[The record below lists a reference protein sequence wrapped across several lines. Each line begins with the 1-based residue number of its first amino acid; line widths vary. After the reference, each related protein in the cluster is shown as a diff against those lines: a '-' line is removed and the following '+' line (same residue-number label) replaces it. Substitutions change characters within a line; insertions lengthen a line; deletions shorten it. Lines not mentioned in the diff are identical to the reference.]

1 MTPQT
6 LLRWSGLAAIV
17 AGVLEALF
25 AVLDF
30 LLFPPSQ
37 PFIQTSAMSFS
48 QQAATNAWLIEQ
60 VINWVA
66 KVFLL
71 WALVGLYS
79 RQAKE
84 TRVLGF
90 IAFLLAFV
98 GIALIFGTIWGG
110 FILTPGLAR
119 AAPAYLDSTV
129 TQFSLLPG
137 LVGYIL
143 PFMLAL
149 LGILLFGVASL
160 RAKVF
165 PRWAAIL
172 LIVTPL
178 LQVVKSFIGLPFVAD
193 MVFGIGLVGMGYA
206 LWSEKREP
214 VG

>member
-17 AGVLEALF
+17 AGLLEALF

-79 RQAKE
+79 RQAQ
-84 TRVLGF
+84 RAGALGF

-98 GIALIFGTIWGG
+98 G
-110 FILTPGLAR
+110 
-119 AAPAYLDSTV
+119 
-129 TQFSLLPG
+129 
-137 LVGYIL
+137 
-143 PFMLAL
+143 
-149 LGILLFGVASL
+149 
-160 RAKVF
+160 
-165 PRWAAIL
+165 
-172 LIVTPL
+172 
-178 LQVVKSFIGLPFVAD
+178 
-193 MVFGIGLVGMGYA
+193 
-206 LWSEKREP
+206 
-214 VG
+214 